1 MHRWSDLPELRTG
14 VLRRRVR
21 AWAGPGSGPGPD
33 IAMAAAYAA
42 VVGAFLDEAVYTV
55 GMIRVHVWGSGKLS
69 VLPPSPLGIL
79 CGTKSAQQPTSS

>member
-55 GMIRVHVWGSGKLS
+55 ATDKLLTVVHDLQHRGMM
-69 VLPPSPLGIL
+69 
-79 CGTKSAQQPTSS
+79 